1 MNLGWLDY
9 ALLVIMGYFFLRGL
23 FRGVVKEIVAVL
35 GIFVAFWVAS
45 LYWPL
50 GEEHLKPI
58 FDLAGQRGVISFFII
73 FVVVYFF
80 TGLISIFFDKIIK
93 MTISPVLS
101 AIFGSVVGLVKGILF
116 CTVLMTV
123 PLAFL
128 KLDEKF
134 FTSSE
139 LWPHLQPLTNQA
151 KAWMPEALQALTKAK
166 RSLPP
171 ALGGE
176 GASTEAAKTPET
188 PAISLDSV
196 DWSAI
201 KNLLNTRPN
210 DISPAWQD
218 KLRNISG
225 PEGLS
230 KDDLKRFISE
240 HPSLFARPAPVAPVG
255 AQPTPADQVPGG
267 PGGGQTSSGGSA
279 PSWPQPATE

>member
-58 FDLAGQRGVISFFII
+58 FDQPGQRGVISFFII

-80 TGLISIFFDKIIK
+80 TGIISIFFDKIIK

-101 AIFGSVVGLVKGILF
+101 AIFGSVVGLTKGILF
-116 CTVLMTV
+116 CAVLMTV

-128 KLDEKF
+128 KPDEKF

-151 KAWMPEALQALTKAK
+151 KAWMPETLQAITKATK
-166 RSLPP
+166 SLPP

-176 GASTEAAKTPET
+176 RPSASTGGT

-196 DWSAI
+196 DWNTI
-201 KNLLNTRPN
+201 KNLLATRPN

-230 KDDLKRFISE
+230 KEDLKRFISE
-240 HPSLFARPAPVAPVG
+240 HQSLFAQPAPVAPAG
-255 AQPTPADQVPGG
+255 AQPTQPSPTDQVPGG
-267 PGGGQTSSGGSA
+267 QTSGGSA
-279 PSWPQPATE
+279 PTWPQPATE

>member
-58 FDLAGQRGVISFFII
+58 FDLPGQRGVISFFLI
-73 FVVVYFF
+73 FVVVYFL
-80 TGLISIFFDKIIK
+80 TGIISIFFDKIVK

-101 AIFGSVVGLVKGILF
+101 AIFGSVVGLTKGILF
-116 CTVLMTV
+116 CAVLMTV
-123 PLAFL
+123 PLTFL
-128 KLDEKF
+128 KPDEKF

-151 KAWMPEALQALTKAK
+151 KAWMPEALQSIMKAK
-166 RSLPP
+166 RALPT
-171 ALGGE
+171 ALGG
-176 GASTEAAKTPET
+176 GAGVPADTAAT
-188 PAISLDSV
+188 AISMDSV
-196 DWSAI
+196 DWSTI
-201 KNLLNTRPN
+201 KNLLATRPN

-218 KLRNISG
+218 KLRNVSG
-225 PEGLS
+225 PEALS
-230 KDDLKRFISE
+230 KEDLKRFISD
-240 HPSLFARPAPVAPVG
+240 HPALFTRPAPAAPAG
-255 AQPTPADQVPGG
+255 TQPSAAADQSPG
-267 PGGGQTSSGGSA
+267 GGSA